1 MNQIKTFTF
10 ANTEP
15 YVGGTFTKNDKLY
28 GYQECYKC
36 QGTGILPWHAHIAKG
51 VCFACGGAKKRG
63 VRLYSERENASQRR
77 RIAKQIGLEN
87 ARRHITCELNSLS
100 RIKGAVQKGFRNI
113 ERLRAKAASGYV
125 GEVGQRIDIEATVT
139 FVMGFDGFYGTTY
152 INTLVDRDG
161 NVFVY
166 KGKHLASKG
175 DQVTLKATVKDHSV
189 YKGTKQ
195 TVINRPKISR
205 ESVMLDDGKPL
216 VFIQDG
222 KHVANAKAVHD
233 GLEEP
238 RLY

>member
-1 MNQIKTFTF
+1 M
-10 ANTEP
+10 
-15 YVGGTFTKNDKLY
+15 
-28 GYQECYKC
+28 
-36 QGTGILPWHAHIAKG
+36 
-51 VCFACGGAKKRG
+51 
-63 VRLYSERENASQRR
+63 
-77 RIAKQIGLEN
+77 
-87 ARRHITCELNSLS
+87 
-100 RIKGAVQKGFRNI
+100 
-113 ERLRAKAASGYV
+113 
-125 GEVGQRIDIEATVT
+125 
-139 FVMGFDGFYGTTY
+139 
-152 INTLVDRDG
+152 
-161 NVFVY
+161 FVY